1 MLQVVFGRVGY
12 SNVGVFEKFGY
23 VSGLFSYVGESGPAF
38 AVRGLGVRGM
48 VCVCKFGNEIGFVV
62 VGE

>member
-38 AVRGLGVRGM
+38 AVRGLGVTGVIF
-48 VCVCKFGNEIGFVV
+48 VCEFGNDIGFVI